1 MTRMTGR
8 YDGRA
13 ALSEVASHYTLRTEA
28 RRVPPPAGKRV
39 N

>member
-28 RRVPPPAGKRV
+28 RKVPPPAGKPV